1 MTAISK
7 QQLKQEIDRMD
18 SQYLELAYKILR
30 QFPQAAQKTSEKISL
45 RGSVLRY
52 VDPTEP
58 VAMNGLHNAIEKST

>member
-7 QQLKQEIDRMD
+7 QQLKQEIDRLD

-30 QFPQAAQKTSEKISL
+30 QFPQDTHTNTEKISL

-58 VAMNGLHNAIEKST
+58 VALNDWDALK